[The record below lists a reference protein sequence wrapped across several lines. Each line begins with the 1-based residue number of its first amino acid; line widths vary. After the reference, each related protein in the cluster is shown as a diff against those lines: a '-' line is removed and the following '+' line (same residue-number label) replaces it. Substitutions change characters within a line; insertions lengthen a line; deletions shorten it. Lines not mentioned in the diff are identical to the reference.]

1 MFVIIT
7 ITIEII
13 IIIIMIIIIIIIIII
28 ITTINNNN
36 DIMSY
41 NKSIVNQE
49 VVITIRWFAGES
61 SLKEIKITKVHQ
73 LNNNT

>member
-13 IIIIMIIIIIIIIII
+13 IIIIIIIMIIIII